1 MGSRAI
7 ALDKEDNVAT
17 ATTGLAKGETI
28 AVSPGNDMISKVLTQ
43 DIPYGH
49 KFALRDIKKGEV
61 IIKYGEVI
69 GKATESIGKGDHVH
83 IHNIEGLRGR
93 GDRK

>member
-1 MGSRAI
+1 LGSRAI
-7 ALDKEDNVAT
+7 VLDKEDNVAT
-17 ATTGLAKGETI
+17 ATTGLAKEEAIT
-28 AVSPGNDMISKVLTQ
+28 VSPGSDMISKVLTQ

-49 KFALRDIKKGEV
+49 KFALKDIIKGEGV
-61 IIKYGEVI
+61 IKYGEVI
-69 GKATESIGKGDHVH
+69 GKATESIGKGDHAH